1 MERQKLEGYNC
12 MVPLVTEP
20 EAITD
25 PQVAAFISDRAR
37 GRHLD
42 PFLARE
48 RTIAEA
54 AAELGISPQR
64 MHYWVRQMMQLG
76 LLLPVRSEVRGRSR
90 TSVYR
95 SSADTYHLPLEV
107 LPTSDFET
115 LELHFQPVWRQ
126 FLRSVVTAGRKY
138 SDGWRVTYGRTA
150 GKPAFHIEPLSMP
163 AANVPLLNA
172 WTRLEL
178 TPSQAQSLI
187 EGLASLLE
195 PYLKGPASHNA
206 RGYLLHTAVVEVEE

>member
-1 MERQKLEGYNC
+1 MS
-12 MVPLVTEP
+12 EP
-20 EAITD
+20 VVIAD

-48 RTIAEA
+48 HSISEA
-54 AAELGISPQR
+54 VAELGISPQR
-64 MHYWVRQMMQLG
+64 MNYWVRQMTQMG

-90 TSVYR
+90 TAVYR

-138 SDGWRVTYGRTA
+138 SEGWRVTYGRTA

-178 TPSQAQSLI
+178 TPSQAQELQ
-187 EGLASLLE
+187 EGLVSLLR
-195 PYLKGPASHNA
+195 PHLAGPAGANA
-206 RGYLLHTAVVEVEE
+206 RSYLVHTAVVEAEE